1 MNTILQINDINVF
14 KNSIFSEEDIE
25 LTCSFKLQDEETLY
39 SIKLYKVRVQNHNQV
54 YCNNHHQL
62 LQMLFV
68 RSVKGSS
75 TITSSLTLPEEILKR
90 VEMALIVSSDGEKHI
105 SSDCLSISAKAPKKL
120 NRLGHSR
127 LTAGSWG
134 QDTVQLG
141 TFWGVLNV
149 SLCASGP
156 ELG

>member
-1 MNTILQINDINVF
+1 
-14 KNSIFSEEDIE
+14 
-25 LTCSFKLQDEETLY
+25 
-39 SIKLYKVRVQNHNQV
+39 
-54 YCNNHHQL
+54 
-62 LQMLFV
+62 MLFV

-105 SSDCLSISAKAPKKL
+105 SSDFLSISAKAPKKL

-134 QDTVQLG
+134 SSTGYILG
-141 TFWGVLNV
+141 CSQCLALRLRRSARIGYSHGW
-149 SLCASGP
+149 SLVP
-156 ELG
+156 TDPLE

>member
-1 MNTILQINDINVF
+1 
-14 KNSIFSEEDIE
+14 
-25 LTCSFKLQDEETLY
+25 
-39 SIKLYKVRVQNHNQV
+39 
-54 YCNNHHQL
+54 
-62 LQMLFV
+62 MLFV

-105 SSDCLSISAKAPKKL
+105 SSDFLSISAKAPKKL

-127 LTAGSWG
+127 LTAGPWG
-134 QDTVQLG
+134 EDRVQLG

-149 SLCASGP
+149 SLCASGAQ
-156 ELG
+156 LGLDILMGGPY